1 MQPDSDNKWISTII
15 WEYAFSLGRTLQNQT
30 CLKWE
35 IRPNIS
41 ILLYNIFFCTFLD
54 VCLNRRTLMQSIEK
68 AQDKSQ
74 TYNNSSQK
82 QNQWAKQNNYT
93 KTPQHHDNQ
102 VVEHTMDCTQ
112 S

>member
-1 MQPDSDNKWISTII
+1 
-15 WEYAFSLGRTLQNQT
+15 
-30 CLKWE
+30 
-35 IRPNIS
+35 
-41 ILLYNIFFCTFLD
+41 
-54 VCLNRRTLMQSIEK
+54 MQSIEK